1 VTDGQASG
9 FDNTVT
15 REQVAAL
22 RRQELT
28 AAANMLGLS
37 LRIIAMIIIETPE
50 FEISRERYGFDLK
63 NHLPFT

>member
-1 VTDGQASG
+1 
-9 FDNTVT
+9 VT

-50 FEISRERYGFDLK
+50 FEISRERYGFVLK

>member
-1 VTDGQASG
+1 MTDGQASG
-9 FDNTVT
+9 SDNTVT

-50 FEISRERYGFDLK
+50 FEISRERYGFVLK